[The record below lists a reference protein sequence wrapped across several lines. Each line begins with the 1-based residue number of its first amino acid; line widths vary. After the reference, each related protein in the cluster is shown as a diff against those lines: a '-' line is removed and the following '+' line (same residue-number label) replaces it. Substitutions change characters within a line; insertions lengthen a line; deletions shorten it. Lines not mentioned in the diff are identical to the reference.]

1 MKYKYDTSTR
11 AKHNTLQATVKE
23 KHTKTNGIKYRTMS
37 LECEGRELNN
47 N

>member
-23 KHTKTNGIKYRTMS
+23 KHTEDKRDLIQDN
-37 LECEGRELNN
+37 ELGM
-47 N
+47 